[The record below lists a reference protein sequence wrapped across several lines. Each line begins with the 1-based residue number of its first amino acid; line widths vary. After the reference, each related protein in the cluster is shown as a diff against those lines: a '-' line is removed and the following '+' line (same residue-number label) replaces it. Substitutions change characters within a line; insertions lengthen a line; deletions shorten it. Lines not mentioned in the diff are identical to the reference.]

1 MALVFA
7 LYLLLCVR
15 VTADIRAGLADGRI
29 QFSASLGV
37 LMLEAHVGG
46 SVENLDD
53 EGFRA

>member
-29 QFSASLGV
+29 QFAASVGV
-37 LMLEAHVGG
+37 LMLDTIASKKNG
-46 SVENLDD
+46 
-53 EGFRA
+53 AKAA